1 MHVFDAVASRYS
13 CRAFLPTPVPEAVV
27 RDILSRASRAPSGG
41 NVQPWHVHVLAGDR
55 LEALRAIVRSR
66 LDEMPRF
73 EAAEYKIYP
82 LDLKEPYEA
91 RRRRSGVMLYES
103 IDVAREDRPGRYRQY
118 ARNFLFYDAPAGLF
132 FSIDRSMGPPQWSD
146 LGGFLQNVMLIARGH
161 GLHTCAQEAWT
172 HLHKTLASF
181 LPLPPE
187 LMLFCGMALGHADE
201 SAPINAWRSPREPVD
216 GFATFSGF
224 AT

>member
-41 NVQPWHVHVLAGDR
+41 NVQPWHVQVLAGER
-55 LEALRAIVRSR
+55 LEALRAVVRSR

-73 EAAEYKIYP
+73 EGAEYNIYP
-82 LDLKEPYEA
+82 PDLKEPYEA

>member
-1 MHVFDAVASRYS
+1 MLAPNPEPTVASLFAP
-13 CRAFLPTPVPEAVV
+13 RARIEPDGTV
-27 RDILSRASRAPSGG
+27 IGYASLITE
-41 NVQPWHVHVLAGDR
+41 LAR
-55 LEALRAIVRSR
+55 RRSR

-73 EAAEYKIYP
+73 EAAEYNIYP
-82 LDLKEPYEA
+82 PDLKEPYEA

>member
-1 MHVFDAVASRYS
+1 MPTVASLFAP
-13 CRAFLPTPVPEAVV
+13 RARIEPDGTV
-27 RDILSRASRAPSGG
+27 IGYASLITE
-41 NVQPWHVHVLAGDR
+41 LAR
-55 LEALRAIVRSR
+55 RRSR

-73 EAAEYKIYP
+73 EAAEYNIYP
-82 LDLKEPYEA
+82 PDLKEPYEA